1 MKGRS
6 FLTNP
11 NSFYDLVTSL
21 MDEGKAVNVVY
32 LVFNKDFVT
41 VSYSILLEKVA
52 ARGLDSTL
60 FAG

>member
-1 MKGRS
+1 V
-6 FLTNP
+6 N
-11 NSFYDLVTSL
+11 
-21 MDEGKAVNVVY
+21 EGKAVDVVY